1 MNNINKIIGAI
12 LATMLLTISLQAAE
26 TKRLLVSL
34 TSGDFKSTGSGV
46 AIANAMQDAGVKT
59 VIFINANSVKYALK
73 KGNQEKFGPT
83 NASVKDMLKSFANN
97 GGTVAVCGM
106 NAKYQNVTNKDLV
119 KGAVVINGETA
130 YGALFA
136 PNTQT
141 LSF

>member
-1 MNNINKIIGAI
+1 MNTMNKLVGTV
-12 LATMLLTISLQAAE
+12 LASIFLTMSLQAAE

-34 TSGDFKSTGSGV
+34 TSGDFKSTGTGV
-46 AIANAMQDAGVKT
+46 AIAGAMQDAGVKT
-59 VIFINANSVKYALK
+59 VVFINANSVKYALK
-73 KGNQEKFGPT
+73 KGSQEEFGPT
-83 NASVKDMLKSFANN
+83 KTSIKGMLKSFAAK

-106 NAKYQNVTNKDLV
+106 NAKYQDVSNKDLV
-119 KGAVVINGETA
+119 KGAVVIDGATA